1 MADKLEGVT
10 PTVRAA
16 PSKPETPNAGVEAP
30 KRKAEIP
37 VLPDELTGKFLR
49 VGTKL
54 YRSSDDKTPIVSLS
68 HDRLKTNNIDALPDI
83 VRIAKANGWTK
94 LQIKGGADFKK
105 AAYLAAAAQGLG
117 VEGYK
122 PTKLVEAEAERLR
135 ARLAERETARAAKDK
150 GRRTP
155 NQARDAKEAPDTLK
169 DLSER
174 FLRQS
179 HAENAKDPAL
189 RTAQNIVAQTIS
201 IANAK
206 YGDDPAT
213 ASSTIEAKR
222 REVAERIA
230 RGEKITGV
238 QDRQQQSERLRQI
251 TQSQVVDKTRSR
263 GR

>member
-1 MADKLEGVT
+1 MADKLEG
-10 PTVRAA
+10 RAA
-16 PSKPETPNAGVEAP
+16 PTPSARSMPETPNAGVEVAN
-30 KRKAEIP
+30 RKAQIP
-37 VLPDELTGKFLR
+37 ELPDELAGKFLR
-49 VGTKL
+49 VGSKL
-54 YRSSDDKTPIVSLS
+54 YRSTDDKTPIVSLS
-68 HDRLKTNNIDALPDI
+68 KDRLKTSNIDALPDI

-94 LQIKGGADFKK
+94 LQLKGGADFKK

-179 HAENAKDPAL
+179 HADNAKDPAL

-206 YGDDPAT
+206 YGDDPTT
-213 ASSTIEAKR
+213 ASKTIEAKR

-230 RGEKITGV
+230 HGEKITGV